1 MKILITSKHTSDGR
15 IYLILNKKKYI
26 YIQIKNTRHDAI
38 INFFDCW

>member
-15 IYLILNKKKYI
+15 IYLILNKKKI

>member
-26 YIQIKNTRHDAI
+26 YTNQKY
-38 INFFDCW
+38 

>member
-15 IYLILNKKKYI
+15 IYLILNKKNI

>member
-15 IYLILNKKKYI
+15 IYLILNKKYI